1 MPTKSN
7 KLTYKKFYGS
17 TGELKY
23 NSFYI
28 ASLLGAKM
36 IPSIIGGNQQQGQ
49 GGFGAGGFGGGMGGG
64 SGFGG
69 GLGGL
74 GGGLG
79 GGGFGGGLGWRQQLR
94 RRSWRRQ

>member
-1 MPTKSN
+1 M
-7 KLTYKKFYGS
+7 TYKKFYGS

-64 SGFGG
+64 SSFGG
-69 GLGGL
+69 GM
-74 GGGLG
+74 GGGMMG
-79 GGGFGGGLGWRQQLR
+79 GWVAVVLAAAAA
-94 RRSWRRQ
+94 SAAVAAA